1 MTAART
7 VASPRLWQV
16 AGGLA
21 LAHVVLM
28 LVGIALQSTPTLTE
42 GEEGIRS
49 SYAEGDLTRILAGGY
64 VEVVAFMLLLPV
76 VVFLAQALGQTTAV
90 GRWASAS
97 AGAFGI
103 GYVALTIGSGFAPG
117 AAALWGTHHGLDAT
131 TALAV
136 NDIRN
141 FAYLLGLAVL
151 GAHALGVASAAT
163 ADGWRRRS
171 VGRGGFV
178 VGVVLLASLPFAGSG
193 LADIASLVWIVW
205 WVALAVGLLREGKA
219 ELPAGEPLVAAHAQ

>member
-1 MTAART
+1 MTPAGT
-7 VASPRLWQV
+7 VASPRLWRV

-21 LAHVVLM
+21 LTHVVLM
-28 LVGIALQSTPTLTE
+28 LVGIALQSTPSLTE
-42 GEEGIRS
+42 GEEGIRRY
-49 SYAEGDLTRILAGGY
+49 YAEGDLTRILAGGY
-64 VEVVAFMLLLPV
+64 VELLAFLVLLPV
-76 VVFLAQALGQTTAV
+76 VVFLAQALGRTTAA
-90 GRWASAS
+90 GRWASES
-97 AGAFGI
+97 AGAFGV

-178 VGVVLLASLPFAGSG
+178 TGVVLLASLPFAGAG
-193 LADIASLVWIVW
+193 VADLATLVWIVW
-205 WVALAVGLLREGKA
+205 WVVLAVSLIREGKT
-219 ELPAGEPLVAAHAQ
+219 ELTAAEPLVAAHSQ